1 MSTPDRGAD
10 ESGPHLRYVP
20 VAPVLHAVDV
30 TLQRAAR
37 VRSTGLWVFVPA
49 GVALGLALSWVIAA
63 GALPLAWLQ
72 GAGAA
77 LGASLLALPFHLR
90 ARRRQDAA
98 LAKVVDSLRGTV
110 GR

>member
-20 VAPVLHAVDV
+20 ADPVLHAIDV

-37 VRSTGLWVFVPA
+37 VRSTGVWVFAPT
-49 GVALGLALSWVIAA
+49 GLGLGLALAWVIAA

-77 LGASLLALPFHLR
+77 SAAALLALPFHLC

-98 LAKVVDSLRGTV
+98 LAAVATILRGTA